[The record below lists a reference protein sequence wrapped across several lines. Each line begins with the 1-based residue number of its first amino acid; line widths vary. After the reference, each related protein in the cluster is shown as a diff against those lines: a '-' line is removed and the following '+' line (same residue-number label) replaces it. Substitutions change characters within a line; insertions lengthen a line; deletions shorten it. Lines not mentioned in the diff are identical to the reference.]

1 MNSIVCLL
9 EETASKFPQA
19 IALEDSEEE
28 MTYST
33 LRITARSVATALL
46 GRGVGKGKPV
56 AVFLPKSCRSVVSFY
71 AALYCG
77 APYAPLDY
85 TAPAPRTE

>member
-9 EETASKFPQA
+9 EETASKLPQA

-33 LRITARSVATALL
+33 LRTTARSVATALL
-46 GRGVGKGKPV
+46 RAGGSYREDPGKSSS
-56 AVFLPKSCRSVVSFY
+56 L
-71 AALYCG
+71 LHHH
-77 APYAPLDY
+77 L
-85 TAPAPRTE
+85 